1 MTLNGTAIRAL
12 RQRQRLS
19 LRRLARLAQTSPSQL
34 SRIERG
40 RAGAGDD
47 LALRLAEALAVPVV
61 DITRGEVVATNET
74 QLAEANEDTRP
85 QQGARKRRPTPAA
98 TKTGSRAVPY
108 PGTPEGAFFHYT
120 PEEAALFLPWSA
132 LQLKR
137 KAYAREIPFNG
148 GGARVTFTGRNVCEI
163 SEMTAVRPL
172 AETVQ
177 ARSA

>member
-12 RQRQRLS
+12 RHGQRLS

-47 LALRLAEALAVPVV
+47 LTLRLAEALAVPVV
-61 DITRGEVVATNET
+61 DITRGEVVAMKE
-74 QLAEANEDTRP
+74 
-85 QQGARKRRPTPAA
+85 RRPVDAAKDSRPHEGVREQRPASAA
-98 TKTGSRAVPY
+98 TETGSRAVPY
-108 PGTPEGAFFHYT
+108 PGTPEGSFFHYT
-120 PEEAALFLPWSA
+120 PEEAATFLPWSA

-137 KAYAREIPFNG
+137 KAYAREVPFNG
-148 GGARVTFTGRNVCEI
+148 GGARVTFTGRNICEI